1 MKRNAGDEVFAV
13 FMPLVVAF
21 CSAVIAIAVTI
32 ALFVLLTPGQERE
45 EFPPGIAIAALTGV
59 AAAVA
64 GFVFTH
70 RKLA

>member
-1 MKRNAGDEVFAV
+1 MDLGKHLFAILV
-13 FMPLVVAF
+13 SLVVSV
-21 CSAVIAIAVTI
+21 CCAVV
-32 ALFVLLTPGQERE
+32 VYLLTVFLFIWTTPNQQKE